1 MKVLLVDD
9 DADDRSLFIQ
19 AIFQVDRTITCYVM
33 SDGQQ
38 ALRFLEDV
46 NNPVPDYIFLD
57 LRMPRIDGRK
67 CLEKI
72 RQDKRTEKVPVIIYT
87 TSTDVKDA
95 KELSETGATHFIS
108 KPSNP
113 EEVYYLVSQT
123 LNEKWG

>member
-19 AIFQVDRTITCYVM
+19 AIFQVDKTITCYAL

-38 ALRFLEDV
+38 ALKFLEDV

-67 CLEKI
+67 CLQKI
-72 RQDKRTEKVPVIIYT
+72 REDDRLVKVPVIIYT
-87 TSTDVKDA
+87 TSTNVNDA
-95 KELSETGATHFIS
+95 KELADTGATHFIS
-108 KPSNP
+108 KPTNP
-113 EEVYYLVSQT
+113 EEVYYLVSHA